1 MLTRSALFLLS
12 VGTLLAQGNGTI
24 HGTVTDP
31 AGAAVPGAKV
41 VAVLDERE
49 LSANLRHL
57 PRVITSSHRSPSART
72 QLR

>member
-1 MLTRSALFLLS
+1 MLTRFALFLLS

-41 VAVLDERE
+41 VAVLDERGTIRE
-49 LSANLRHL
+49 LA
-57 PRVITSSHRSPSART
+57 TSPDG
-72 QLR
+72 